1 MKNIGQMI
9 GGILAMVG
17 GAMTFGAAFFIVG
30 DLDVVPIGI
39 VTFIVSLTMAILV
52 IVGGLL
58 ILLDKSVKIGG
69 ILAIIAGAMLIVG
82 FWIDIAPFV
91 PLAVHLAMITG
102 IGFYLDPLLAIVGG
116 ILGLV
121 FRKQQK

>member
-9 GGILAMVG
+9 GGILAMIG
-17 GAMTFGAAFFIVG
+17 GAMTFGAAFY
-30 DLDVVPIGI
+30 LLPYLSSVPRVI
-39 VTFIVSLTMAILV
+39 TFIVSLTLGILA

-58 ILLDKSVKIGG
+58 IILDKSVKIGG
-69 ILAIIAGAMLIVG
+69 ILATIAGTMLIVG
-82 FWIDIAPFV
+82 LWIDIAPFV

-121 FRKQQK
+121 FSKQQK